1 MANPPSIGGSGAAGK
16 RAAEAA
22 RRAEEARQRDEAA
35 AAEPSEA
42 PRPARPA
49 PASSFEATGNPQEE
63 RAKVL
68 GTRPR
73 AQARQPPAPQQAP
86 KSAGSAGPSV
96 PFRGAKFRVRSTGPQ
111 TRAGLA
117 HLARWKETAHGLH
130 PAMELEARRI
140 LLGQEGDAPKSWG
153 DTVGKLLSED
163 TPESRARFQEHLRQ
177 LAPGLATHIQSPL
190 ELINAY
196 RDELV
201 SDAINDAVHQAERAF
216 PQEQFT
222 DDYLRGVLHRE
233 TSSQRKSEWTSPH
246 GATFR
251 APGSKNPASDLDI
264 SVALAATPSPS
275 SRGDLPSAYATL
287 LQAFNRS
294 IQDRLGLPASFLLDA
309 NMLDGVSRPQGA
321 AWEAIAAPLN
331 AREQVYTQ
339 AAALLSTE
347 HVQELLQRAGQ
358 AGVSLDPEAVEL
370 ARHAREALKHTTER
384 LRQEHPRLDTATL
397 AKLAGTEL
405 YIEALHTVDAAM
417 DARQRQHAAPE
428 ALHRANIQVHDAQMR
443 AWLYAS
449 EAYTSLSA
457 FIDVVENGQR
467 GDTVP
472 LSPAQYRVSAQENAW
487 NALEHLGERE
497 PTHAIDASKY
507 LDRALK
513 ALHKAQPSPG
523 SAPARALEAV
533 LKDTEGLGTLLA
545 LRKAGRH
552 SEPTLS
558 ADVSAQARQA
568 LTKLEQKLGTALH
581 ALGERSTGN
590 AHDQLMTLW
599 LHALPRPD

>member
-1 MANPPSIGGSGAAGK
+1 MN
-16 RAAEAA
+16 AAEAA
-22 RRAEEARQRDEAA
+22 RRAEEARQREQSTPAPPEDTRPAKPPSTSTFEAA
-35 AAEPSEA
+35 GDT
-42 PRPARPA
+42 PA
-49 PASSFEATGNPQEE
+49 E

-68 GTRPR
+68 GTRTQTHASKVPS
-73 AQARQPPAPQQAP
+73 PKPAPRNT
-86 KSAGSAGPSV
+86 GPSV
-96 PFRGAKFRVRSTGPQ
+96 PFRGAKYRVRSTGDDARTGGSP
-111 TRAGLA
+111 RAPVGLA
-117 HLARWKETAHGLH
+117 HLARWKEQAHGLH

-140 LLGQEGDAPKSWG
+140 LLGQEGDAPRSWG
-153 DTVGKLLSED
+153 DTVGRLLSED
-163 TPESRARFQEHLRQ
+163 SPESRARFREHLHQ
-177 LAPGLATHIQSPL
+177 LAPGLETHIQSPL

-201 SDAINDAVHQAERAF
+201 SDAINDAVHKAERAF
-216 PQEQFT
+216 PKARFT

-264 SVALAATPSPS
+264 SVAIPSTPSPTN
-275 SRGDLPSAYATL
+275 RGDLPSAYATL
-287 LQAFNRS
+287 LQEFNRS

-321 AWEAIAAPLN
+321 AWDAIAGPLN

-339 AAALLSTE
+339 AAALLSTGY
-347 HVQELLQRAGQ
+347 VQELLQRAEQ
-358 AGVSLDPEAVEL
+358 AGVSLHPEAVEL
-370 ARHAREALKHTTER
+370 ARHAREALKQTTAR
-384 LRQEHPRLDTATL
+384 LGQENPRLDPTTL
-397 AKLAGTEL
+397 TKLAGTEL
-405 YIEALHTVDAAM
+405 YIEALRNVDAAM
-417 DARQRQHAAPE
+417 DARQQLTRRQRDTGREDPK
-428 ALHRANIQVHDAQMR
+428 ALHGVNLQVHDAQMR

-467 GDTVP
+467 GDNVP
-472 LSPAQYRVSAQENAW
+472 LSSSQYRVSAQENAW
-487 NALEHLGERE
+487 NALEHLGERA
-497 PTHAIDASKY
+497 PTQAIDASKY
-507 LDRALK
+507 LDRAVK
-513 ALHKAQPSPG
+513 ALHKAQPSPR

-533 LKDTEGLGTLLA
+533 LKDSEGLGTLLA

-558 ADVSAQARQA
+558 EDVSTQAREA

-581 ALGERSTGN
+581 ALGESPAGN

-599 LHALPRPD
+599 LHALRRPD